1 MQQKDLNPELKPS
14 YENIYANVHFVK
26 RGLDVMLNS
35 LSYSTQNWIKKK
47 NYAASIMYLK
57 MFLQNK
63 EQNCLKQT
71 NKPTALFITIS
82 LY

>member
-47 NYAASIMYLK
+47 KLCSFYHVPENVPSK
-57 MFLQNK
+57 
-63 EQNCLKQT
+63 
-71 NKPTALFITIS
+71 
-82 LY
+82 

>member
-47 NYAASIMYLK
+47 LCSFYHVPENVPSK
-57 MFLQNK
+57 
-63 EQNCLKQT
+63 
-71 NKPTALFITIS
+71 
-82 LY
+82 